1 MLLLSWVFLIL
12 LLSAME
18 SPFAA
23 ASGAS
28 EVCTTNCP
36 LGSIFSYLLKVMAN
50 DAIMPP
56 QTNLKCSKNST
67 RTLLAAEEEV
77 QINSP
82 NFPSLY
88 PAKTECGWKFK
99 RSDPATRLT
108 LSCPAFYLK
117 KAKNENCTDYLQV
130 NDIKYCGSKAPVFNA
145 TEDLAL
151 TFKSED
157 GLMPG
162 FNCTI
167 AANLLKDKLQP
178 IVKDSNNAPETVE
191 SGDTQTTNS
200 TEKQTRC
207 GEKYDVFG
215 ITRIVGGEQTTP
227 YEYPW
232 QVGLVQTSS
241 RNVFCGGSIITKNWI
256 LTAAHC
262 AASMVDKESRFKV
275 LVGAYILSSP
285 TIIQRSLS
293 IRRIILHENYN
304 PHELDNDIAFL
315 EVDPIEFS
323 PRVGPVCL
331 PDPQGYYENVTGTVT
346 GWGTLKADG
355 EPSNVLMEVR
365 VPTMTN
371 AKCRQAYGDYLTQNM
386 LCAGYARGGKDSC
399 QGDSGGPLVYQ
410 SSKHGRWEQI
420 GIVSWGSGCAGVGTP
435 GVYTRLT
442 SYIDW
447 INNIIQGS
455 N

>member
-1 MLLLSWVFLIL
+1 MG
-12 LLSAME
+12 
-18 SPFAA
+18 SPFPG

-28 EVCTTNCP
+28 EVPCTGNCP
-36 LGSIFSYLLKVMAN
+36 LGSIFSYLWKVMAN
-50 DAIMPP
+50 DAILPP
-56 QTNLKCSKNST
+56 QTSLECSQNST
-67 RTLLAAEEEV
+67 MTLLAAEEEV

-88 PAKTECGWKFK
+88 PAKTDCGWKFK
-99 RSDPATRLT
+99 GSDPAARLI
-108 LSCPAFYLK
+108 LFCPAFYLK
-117 KAKNENCTDYLQV
+117 KVEDQNCTEYLEV
-130 NDIKYCGSKAPVFNA
+130 NEIKYCGSEAPVFNA
-145 TEDLAL
+145 TDDLVL
-151 TFKSED
+151 NFKSED

-162 FNCTI
+162 FNCTVT
-167 AANLLKDKLQP
+167 ASLLKDKLQP
-178 IVKDSNNAPETVE
+178 IVKE
-191 SGDTQTTNS
+191 STQTSNS
-200 TEKQTRC
+200 SEKQTRC

-215 ITRIVGGEQTTP
+215 ITRIVGGEQATP

-232 QVGLVQTSS
+232 QVGLVQTTS
-241 RNVFCGGSIITKNWI
+241 RNVFCGGSIITKKWV

-262 AASMVDKESRFKV
+262 AASMIGKESRFKV

-285 TIIQRSLS
+285 SIIQQNLS

-304 PHELDNDIAFL
+304 PHELDSDIAFL
-315 EVDPIEFS
+315 EVDPIVFS
-323 PRVGPVCL
+323 QRVGPVCL
-331 PDPQGYYENVTGTVT
+331 PDPSGIFENVTGTVT

-355 EPSNVLMEVR
+355 EPSNVLMEVD

-371 AKCRQAYGDYLTQNM
+371 AKCRQAYGDYLTENM

-410 SSKHGRWEQI
+410 SPEHGRWEQI

-447 INNIIQGS
+447 INSVIEGTN
-455 N
+455 